1 MAERPVVFDCE
12 GSQLLGILHEPGTP
26 ARAGMLIVVAGGPQ
40 FRVGAHRQFIALGRQ
55 MAAAGMPT
63 LRFDHRGTGD
73 SEGECKGFLDM
84 GADIGAA
91 IDVFFKEHPSLERVV
106 IWGECESASA
116 AAFYAHND
124 DRVDGIFMVNP
135 WVRTEAGQ
143 AQTYLKHYYW
153 ERLRD
158 PEFWHKVKSGDF
170 SLLRSVKGWLG
181 LVSNA
186 RKGSQSEKRAAD
198 EANLV
203 ALPLP
208 ERLTRS
214 LILYSGRVY
223 VLTSGND
230 YIAQEF
236 KDFIGKSAL
245 WQNSDLNQRI
255 EFSDMADADHTFSR
269 SHWRE
274 QLFTETRDWSLLAL
288 GK

>member
-1 MAERPVVFDCE
+1 MRERPLVFECE
-12 GSQLLGILHEPGTP
+12 GSQLLGMLHEPEAP
-26 ARAGMLIVVAGGPQ
+26 VSAGMLIVVAGGPQ
-40 FRVGAHRQFIALGRQ
+40 FRVGAHRQFVALARQ
-55 MAAAGMPT
+55 MASAGMAT

-73 SEGECKGFLDM
+73 SDGECKGFMDM
-84 GADIGAA
+84 AADIRVA
-91 IDVFFKEHPSLERVV
+91 IDVFFKEYPSLERVV

-116 AAFYAHND
+116 AAFYAHSD
-124 DRVDGIFMVNP
+124 ARIDGIFMVNP
-135 WVRTEAGQ
+135 WIRTEAGQ

-153 ERLRD
+153 NRLRD
-158 PEFWHKVKSGDF
+158 PKFWRKVKRGDF
-170 SLLRSVKGWLG
+170 SLLRSIKGWLG
-181 LVSNA
+181 LVSDA
-186 RKGSQSEKRAAD
+186 RKSGQSNKKAAND
-198 EANLV
+198 VDLA

-214 LILYSGRVY
+214 LMLYSGRVY

-236 KDFIGKSAL
+236 KDFIGKSSL
-245 WQNSDLNQRI
+245 WQGSDLNQRI

-274 QLFTETRDWSLLAL
+274 QLFAQTQSWSLLAV